1 MEQLERIEYME
12 NILDGAASAV
22 AELRTALERYVGL
35 TDRLEELSEY
45 YGSELWMADFEA
57 DEAGLLP
64 EDLKRGVL
72 SEDAVYTL
80 LEENRELLEE
90 LSGFAQM

>member
-12 NILDGAASAV
+12 NILDEAASAV
-22 AELRTALERYVGL
+22 AGLHAALERYVGL
-35 TDRLEELSEY
+35 TDRLEELYEY

-72 SEDAVYTL
+72 SEDAVYAL

>member
-12 NILDGAASAV
+12 NILDEAASAV
-22 AELRTALERYVGL
+22 AELRAALERYVGL

-72 SEDAVYTL
+72 SEDAVYAL

>member
-12 NILDGAASAV
+12 NILDEAASAV
-22 AELRTALERYVGL
+22 AELRAALERYAGL

-72 SEDAVYTL
+72 SEDAVYAL

>member
-12 NILDGAASAV
+12 NILDEAASAV
-22 AELRTALERYVGL
+22 AGLRAALERYVGL

-64 EDLKRGVL
+64 EELKRGVL
-72 SEDAVYTL
+72 SEDAVYAL

>member
-12 NILDGAASAV
+12 KILDEAASAV
-22 AELRTALERYVGL
+22 AGLRAALERYAVL
-35 TDRLEELSEY
+35 SDRLEELSDY

-64 EDLKRGVL
+64 QDLKRGVL
-72 SEDAVYTL
+72 SEDGVYEL